1 MKSENIPAEIKSKSI
16 KEVKD
21 EINLI
26 LGKLENNEMDF
37 EASRKDYE
45 RLLKLN
51 KYIDQLFKEKVK
63 MIASKNK
70 KYKND

>member
-26 LGKLENNEMDF
+26 LGKLENNEIDY

-63 MIASKNK
+63 MIASMNK

>member
-63 MIASKNK
+63 MIASMNK

>member
-37 EASRKDYE
+37 EASRKDCE

-63 MIASKNK
+63 MIASMNK